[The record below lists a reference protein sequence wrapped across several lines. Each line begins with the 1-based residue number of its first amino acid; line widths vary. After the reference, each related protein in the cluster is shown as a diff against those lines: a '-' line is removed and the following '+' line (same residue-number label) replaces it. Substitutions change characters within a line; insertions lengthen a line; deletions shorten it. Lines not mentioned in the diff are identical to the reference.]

1 MLLIKVFIQAKAKLL
16 GQHVEEKEDIVKTD
30 VKEIYVKKTEV
41 NETAVEDDEEE
52 KENPIDISKEVGD
65 NDDKVD
71 NELPDDDFFDAQ
83 PNRAGKIKNVK
94 QDSHKNMADAE
105 ENPDQVNG
113 DFFDK
118 PMMAKKAQMKIKKK
132 LAKISK

>member
-1 MLLIKVFIQAKAKLL
+1 MKDKVLQILTKHGVPEAVKFVSLKLIMGTWGGWPNIAKC
-16 GQHVEEKEDIVKTD
+16 I
-30 VKEIYVKKTEV
+30 
-41 NETAVEDDEEE
+41 
-52 KENPIDISKEVGD
+52 GD

-105 ENPDQVNG
+105 DNPDQVIG

-132 LAKISK
+132 LAKMSK

>member
-1 MLLIKVFIQAKAKLL
+1 M
-16 GQHVEEKEDIVKTD
+16 KTD
-30 VKEIYVKKTEV
+30 VKDIYVKKTEV
-41 NETAVEDDEEE
+41 IENSVEDEEKEE
-52 KENPIDISKEVGD
+52 KENPLDTSKEVGD
-65 NDDKVD
+65 KDDKVD

-83 PNRAGKIKNVK
+83 PNKAGKI
-94 QDSHKNMADAE
+94 QTMMQGSHKDMADAE
-105 ENPDQVNG
+105 ENPDEVIG